1 MTLATG
7 TRLGPYEILA
17 LLGAGGMGEVYAARD
32 TRLDRDVAVKV
43 LSAEVA
49 SDPERIARFKREAKA
64 VAALNHPNIVT
75 LYDVE
80 ETGVTR
86 FLVMERISG
95 RPLSELIEPEGL
107 PLGRILEVAIPIAE
121 ELAAAH
127 EKGVVH
133 RDLKPGN
140 VMVTDQGRVKVLDFG
155 LAKLRAPSPVSVDT
169 EAGTETLTQEGL
181 VFGTVPYMAPEQL
194 RGERVDARADI
205 FSFGSILYEL
215 ASGRRPFRGT
225 SAADLA
231 AAILREEPPPLGKL
245 KRELPPSFT
254 RIVQRCLE
262 KDPRRRLQSAVD
274 LHQELQAIA
283 EELRSGPAGAA
294 STPQMPAPAPKRWR
308 RPAAA
313 TGAVLL
319 LVAAAAIV
327 ILLLWKSRPGPSG
340 PSPIKSV
347 AVLPFENL
355 GHDPSQDYFVDGMHD
370 ALITDLAK
378 LGVLRVTSR
387 SSVMRYKG
395 KPKSMRE
402 VAQELGV
409 DAVIEGSV
417 LRAGSKVRITAQL
430 ILGATDEHVW
440 AENYDRNLEDVLRL
454 LTDVSRAIAGEVRT
468 RVAGGGGPALPP
480 PAVTPPR
487 VRPEAWEAYLRGRQV
502 LIQGTS
508 AADFRKALEPFQQA
522 VELDPGFAKGWSGFA
537 MVNMGLG
544 FFRQAPVADVLP
556 KAREAAQKALALD
569 DRSGEAYGVLGT
581 IELYFD
587 WNFDSAKLHLER
599 AVALTPHDL
608 LIRHAWADYLMVTGR
623 LEESVEQVKLGRSYE
638 PTSPLAQVVVL
649 FHTMTTHRYDE
660 VIVEARRT
668 VAAFPKFRMARG
680 VLGKALW
687 RKGRY
692 DEALEQYKLQSGA
705 DSDEELRLMENALRQ
720 AGPRAA
726 LKAYADSIASQ
737 VLAAGRGSPLGVA
750 NAYAE
755 AGDRDLAVQWLEKA
769 FAERTPQ
776 LLHIVADPAYDD
788 LRGDPRYKELIRR
801 IGIPM
806 AGGIRPSPDVLYRTP
821 FQAAGPYSTRRPGG
835 H

>member
-1 MTLATG
+1 
-7 TRLGPYEILA
+7 

-32 TRLDRDVAVKV
+32 TRLERDVAIKV
-43 LSAEVA
+43 LSSEVA
-49 SDPERIARFKREAKA
+49 SDSERIARFKREAKA

-75 LYDVE
+75 LHDVE
-80 ETGVTR
+80 DTGGTR

-121 ELAAAH
+121 ALAAAH

-140 VMVTDQGRVKVLDFG
+140 VMVTDEGRVKVLDFG
-155 LAKLRAPSPVSVDT
+155 LAKVRAPSEVSVDT
-169 EAGTETLTQEGL
+169 QAGTETLTQEGL

-205 FSFGSILYEL
+205 FSFGSMLYEL

-231 AAILREEPPPLGKL
+231 AAILREEPPPLGEL
-245 KRELPPSFT
+245 KRGLPPSFT

-294 STPQMPAPAPKRWR
+294 ATPQAPAPAPKRWR
-308 RPAAA
+308 RLAAA
-313 TGAVLL
+313 GAALL
-319 LVAAAAIV
+319 LVGVAAIL
-327 ILLLWKSRPGPSG
+327 IPLLWKSRPVPSG

-395 KPKSMRE
+395 KPKAMRE

-409 DAVIEGSV
+409 DALIEGSI
-417 LRAGSKVRITAQL
+417 LRAGNKVRITAQL
-430 ILGATDEHVW
+430 IRGATDEHVW
-440 AENYDRNLEDVLRL
+440 AENYDRDLEDVLRL
-454 LTDVSRAIAGEVRT
+454 LSDVSRAIAEEVRLK
-468 RVAGGGGPALPP
+468 VAGGGGPALPP
-480 PAVTPPR
+480 SVATPPR

-502 LIQGTS
+502 MIQSSFS
-508 AADFRKALEPFQQA
+508 AADLRKALDPFQEA
-522 VELDPGFAKGWSGFA
+522 VALDPGFARGWSGVA
-537 MVNMGLG
+537 GVKTVLA
-544 FFRQAPVADVLP
+544 FFRLAPVAEVLP
-556 KAREAAQKALALD
+556 TAREAALKALALD
-569 DRSGEAYGVLGT
+569 DRSGEAYGALGT

-587 WNFDSAKLHLER
+587 WNFDSAKRHLER

-623 LEESVEQVKLGRSYE
+623 LEESVNQVKIGRSYE

-649 FHTMTTHRYDE
+649 FHTMMTHRYDE

-680 VLGKALW
+680 VLGEALW

-692 DEALEQYKLQSGA
+692 DEALEQYKQSGA
-705 DSDEELRLMENALRQ
+705 DSEELRLMENALYQ

-726 LKAYADSIASQ
+726 LKAYADSVASQ
-737 VLAAGRGSPLGVA
+737 VQAAGRGSPLGVA

-755 AGDRDLAVQWLEKA
+755 AGERDPAFQWLEKA

-788 LRGDPRYKELIRR
+788 LRGDPRYKDLIRR
-801 IGIPM
+801 IGIPV
-806 AGGIRPSPDVLYRTP
+806 AGGNKPK
-821 FQAAGPYSTRRPGG
+821 A
-835 H
+835 